1 MKLSTVYALL
11 WIAWIIAFLAIE
23 LTAIFT
29 AHDQYTLS
37 DFVWRL
43 EEINRAWTFLR
54 LVVAFFCAWL
64 FLHMV
69 FGWFR

>member
-1 MKLSTVYALL
+1 MRASAVYAVL
-11 WIAWIIAFLAIE
+11 WIGWVAGFLAIE

-29 AHDQYTLS
+29 GHSRFTLS
-37 DFVWRL
+37 AFVWRL

-54 LVVAFFCAWL
+54 YFVAVFCAWL

-69 FGWFR
+69 FGLFR